1 MFQSKM
7 INETPKKL
15 IRPSWEHVYIYKK
28 IKAKTKLGPY
38 IRPNTIMT
46 ELKRIS
52 RVPNTLH
59 YPILKQMEE
68 EGLIKRINHQRY
80 EINGQE
86 KNERISKINQKLK
99 ELEMVGRRNRMLK
112 AMEEC
117 GIIRKAKGTKF
128 RILTSDCDKK
138 IEFLVDY
145 TFW

>member
-1 MFQSKM
+1 MV
-7 INETPKKL
+7 NENPKKI
-15 IRPSWEHVYIYKK
+15 IRPSWEHALLYKR
-28 IKAKTKLGPY
+28 IKAKAKLGPTVLPRV
-38 IRPNTIMT
+38 IIT

-80 EINGQE
+80 EVSGLG
-86 KNERISKINQKLK
+86 KNERIKEINQKLK
-99 ELEMVGRRNRMLK
+99 ELEMVRKRDRMLK

-117 GIIRKAKGTKF
+117 GIIKKAKGTKF

-138 IEFLVDY
+138 IELLGDY
-145 TFW
+145 TLW